1 MILGFTYLT
10 MEMNFAS
17 LGVANY
23 ANTNLALAPIADID
37 IINSDQD
44 CPDDFQ
50 KTSLGYWPGLDGGV
64 DEAQDISSWKDYVFC
79 IKRISKFN
87 YNVHGKCDDG
97 YNLCSKNL
105 CVDESELCPI
115 SNLGFTESTSFE
127 DNVTYTEFGGAFLR
141 MERYHDARKLVSIEF
156 TIGDEKPCVSS
167 PMRFDQEDGVQNV
180 PYYMDNVFAYG
191 CVFGAE
197 KDQVHL
203 DSQNESDL
211 YS

>member
-64 DEAQDISSWKDYVFC
+64 DEAQDISSWKDY
-79 IKRISKFN
+79 K
-87 YNVHGKCDDG
+87 NVMTDTFYAAKTFVLM
-97 YNLCSKNL
+97 NLSSAL
-105 CVDESELCPI
+105 S